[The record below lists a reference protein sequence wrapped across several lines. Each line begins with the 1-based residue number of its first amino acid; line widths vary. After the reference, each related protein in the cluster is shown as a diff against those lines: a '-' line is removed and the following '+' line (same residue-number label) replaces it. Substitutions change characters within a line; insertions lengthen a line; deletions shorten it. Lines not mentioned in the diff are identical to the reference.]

1 VILCI
6 VKEDKRVIAFDKSYM
21 TFPEL
26 TSSIKPSDNYYVI
39 SQVDGILYSANLSLI
54 LNRCPSTINTW
65 DLFETYLT
73 TGLLTGAV
81 KRSPRINYVW
91 SKQGEKI
98 VSIAP
103 PIETTTNIIYR
114 SSNSAAIYPFDTYN
128 DIVADYG
135 SRINPGVRNISGLRS
150 MLTDVIFRKVN
161 PTNTL
166 DFNNTIPIINGMCIA
181 PVVYNEELYAP
192 YGTNYLLKEENK
204 NILLMDL
211 SPLGDIEIV
220 RLKDCTPNTSP
231 VFNFL
236 EIILPITHSLANKSV
251 ILVLGGR
258 MFFQDELY
266 IPSDRLISIS
276 LKQHNIHNVLISNR
290 IWVKDYDTPYTM
302 TKSNLS
308 YYINTQIWDT
318 NDYNNFIVIIDNP
331 NVKTSEYSISESF
344 QRSLLEKS
352 NNLFTIDKNNSK
364 QGFVIR
370 LSNRDIIDYTW
381 IKKRSRDLIMF
392 TPTPNIVIPD
402 EDIGYIETSAV
413 KTYGNRVVDSGYVY
427 KNIFSVDS

>member
-1 VILCI
+1 MILCI